1 MCEEDISAFDPS
13 MNNENLSKCLQTL
26 KEFYRDLR
34 KKVSPLSFTAL
45 VIELFLSVR

>member
-34 KKVSPLSFTAL
+34 KKVIPLIVFIAL
-45 VIELFLSVR
+45 VNDI